1 MCRWVLNR
9 TATGDRRRPCF
20 INKGA
25 KEEIQLPQQG
35 QWMPSVV
42 PQDIMS
48 DLPPLLQKCVH
59 APWIPCYTCQPL
71 WVAEIP
77 GISNGTGYQCI
88 CSPVLHFMQQIR
100 GTGSDPL
107 VFSRQCFRAEFW
119 KLIPIKQR
127 TKHPSCGKSFQAVL
141 DEVQSVQLPH
151 SREFASHSPELS
163 HSAFYLEFSKLS
175 GYYNHHRSLL
185 CRAEAV
191 SFTFRTLIHLQE
203 GESPHVVPAIQQG
216 PAALSSPHQGTS

>member
-1 MCRWVLNR
+1 MEPSSWLGCLWKACLNYLFSNHEGTRIAISSFLHPKTVLSWQSSWERALGMCRWVLNR

-25 KEEIQLPQQG
+25 KKEIQLPQQG

-42 PQDIMS
+42 PQDITS

-59 APWIPCYTCQPL
+59 APWIPWYTCQPL

-88 CSPVLHFMQQIR
+88 CSAVLHFMQQIR

-127 TKHPSCGKSFQAVL
+127 TKRPSCGKSFQAVL

-163 HSAFYLEFSKLS
+163 HSAFYLEFS
-175 GYYNHHRSLL
+175 
-185 CRAEAV
+185 
-191 SFTFRTLIHLQE
+191 
-203 GESPHVVPAIQQG
+203 
-216 PAALSSPHQGTS
+216 